1 MAVFRKDIDR
11 KDIDKDVILNPIKTL
26 THRLIMFR
34 WTFYTTSVWFLI
46 SKDHVDALL
55 MVGWG
60 CGLFRGPILP
70 HLVIYHIFSGIW
82 TKLLSQ
88 MLPIPHPTNLLCYDE
103 PLPRL
108 WYGF

>member
-46 SKDHVDALL
+46 SKDHALL
-55 MVGWG
+55 GVGVG
-60 CGLFRGPILP
+60 VRAIQRTNFATFS
-70 HLVIYHIFSGIW
+70 HLSHF
-82 TKLLSQ
+82 
-88 MLPIPHPTNLLCYDE
+88 
-103 PLPRL
+103 
-108 WYGF
+108 

>member
-1 MAVFRKDIDR
+1 MAVFRKDIDRKDIDR

-55 MVGWG
+55 GVGVAG
-60 CGLFRGPILP
+60 YSEDQFC
-70 HLVIYHIFSGIW
+70 HI
-82 TKLLSQ
+82 
-88 MLPIPHPTNLLCYDE
+88 
-103 PLPRL
+103 
-108 WYGF
+108 